1 MSYIF
6 RAKEFRT
13 KKKLGQN
20 FLIDK
25 DVIQTILDT
34 AKIKKDETVVE
45 IGGGIGF
52 VTEQLVEFSN
62 DVHVIE
68 LDDDAIEMLE
78 KIPSKNLDIVHND
91 ILKTDISQ
99 FEKSKIKVV
108 ANIPYYITSPI
119 IAHLLGEIDDLDNKN
134 RKSISQIVMMVQL
147 EVAKRIIAKPNSGK
161 DFGLLTILANFW
173 ADVELIQKVKARS
186 FYPAPKVD
194 SAIVKFTIKDKPLLN
209 LSDYKFFRKF
219 VQIAFSQRR
228 KNIKNALINGGYAKD
243 AVIKALE
250 NQKIDQNTRAEALSL
265 EKLGSLSEELK
276 NLLWKS

>member
-34 AKIKKDETVVE
+34 AEIKKDDTVVE

-52 VTEQLVEFSN
+52 VTEQLVNFSDHVN
-62 DVHVIE
+62 VIE

-78 KIPSKNLDIVHND
+78 KINSPHLNIIHND

-99 FEKSKIKVV
+99 FAQSGIKIV

-134 RKSISQIVMMVQL
+134 RQSIKEIV
-147 EVAKRIIAKPNSGK
+147 IC
-161 DFGLLTILANFW
+161 F
-173 ADVELIQKVKARS
+173 
-186 FYPAPKVD
+186 
-194 SAIVKFTIKDKPLLN
+194 
-209 LSDYKFFRKF
+209 
-219 VQIAFSQRR
+219 
-228 KNIKNALINGGYAKD
+228 
-243 AVIKALE
+243 
-250 NQKIDQNTRAEALSL
+250 
-265 EKLGSLSEELK
+265 
-276 NLLWKS
+276 

>member
-25 DVIQTILDT
+25 DAIQKILDV
-34 AKIKKDETVVE
+34 AEIKKDETVLE

-52 VTEQLVEFSN
+52 VTEQLVHFSN
-62 DVHVIE
+62 NVNVVE

-78 KIPSKNLDIVHND
+78 KIDSEHLNIIHND

-99 FEKSKIKVV
+99 FAPSGIKVV

-119 IAHLLGEIDDLDNKN
+119 IAHLLGEIDDLENKN
-134 RKSISQIVMMVQL
+134 RKSISEIVMMVQW
-147 EVAKRIIAKPNSGK
+147 EVAQRLVAKAGSGK

-194 SAIVKFTIKDKPLLN
+194 SAIVKFTIRKEPLLK
-209 LSDYKFFRKF
+209 LTDYKFFRKF
-219 VQIAFSQRR
+219 IQAAFSQRR
-228 KNIKNALINGGYAKD
+228 KNIKNTLMNAGYAKD
-243 AVIKALE
+243 AVIGALE
-250 NQKIDQNTRAEALSL
+250 KMGIEQNMRAEALSL
-265 EKLGSLSEELK
+265 EILGQLSEELK
-276 NLLWKS
+276 KLL

>member
-25 DVIQTILDT
+25 DAIQKILDV
-34 AKIKKDETVVE
+34 AEIKKDETVLE

-52 VTEQLVEFSN
+52 VTEQLVHFSN
-62 DVHVIE
+62 NVNVVE

-78 KIPSKNLDIVHND
+78 KIDSEHLNIVHND

-99 FEKSKIKVV
+99 FAPSGIKVV

-119 IAHLLGEIDDLDNKN
+119 IAHLLGEIDDLENKN
-134 RKSISQIVMMVQL
+134 RKSISEIVMMVQW
-147 EVAKRIIAKPNSGK
+147 EVAQRLVAKAGSGK

-194 SAIVKFTIKDKPLLN
+194 SAIVKFTIRKEPLLK
-209 LSDYKFFRKF
+209 LTDYKFFRKF
-219 VQIAFSQRR
+219 IQAAFSQRR
-228 KNIKNALINGGYAKD
+228 KNIKNTLMNAGYAKD
-243 AVIKALE
+243 AVIGALE
-250 NQKIDQNTRAEALSL
+250 KMGIEQNMRAEALSL
-265 EKLGSLSEELK
+265 EILGQLSEELK
-276 NLLWKS
+276 KLL

>member
-25 DVIQTILDT
+25 DVIQKILDV
-34 AKIKKDETVVE
+34 AEIKKDETVLE

-52 VTEQLVEFSN
+52 VTEQLVHFSN
-62 DVHVIE
+62 NVNVVE
-68 LDDDAIEMLE
+68 LDEDAIEMLE
-78 KIPSKNLDIVHND
+78 KINSQHLNIIHND

-99 FEKSKIKVV
+99 FAPSGIKVV

-134 RKSISQIVMMVQL
+134 RNSISEIVMMVQW
-147 EVAKRIIAKPNSGK
+147 EVAQRLIAKAGCGK

-194 SAIVKFTIKDKPLLN
+194 SAIVKFTIRKEPLLK

-219 VQIAFSQRR
+219 IQAAFSQRR
-228 KNIKNALINGGYAKD
+228 KNIKNTLMNAGYAKD
-243 AVIKALE
+243 AVICALE
-250 NQKIDQNTRAEALSL
+250 KMGIEQNMRAEALSL
-265 EKLGSLSEELK
+265 ETLGQLSEELK
-276 NLLWKS
+276 KLL

>member
-25 DVIQTILDT
+25 DAIQKILDI
-34 AKIKKDETVVE
+34 AEIKKDETVLE

-52 VTEQLVEFSN
+52 VTEQLVHFSN
-62 DVHVIE
+62 NVNVVE

-78 KIPSKNLDIVHND
+78 KIDSEHLNIIHND

-99 FEKSKIKVV
+99 FTPSGIKVV

-119 IAHLLGEIDDLDNKN
+119 IAHLLGEIDDLENKN
-134 RKSISQIVMMVQL
+134 RKSISEIVMMVQW
-147 EVAKRIIAKPNSGK
+147 EVAQRLVAKAGTGK

-194 SAIVKFTIKDKPLLN
+194 SAIVKFTIRKEPLLK

-219 VQIAFSQRR
+219 IQAAFSQRR
-228 KNIKNALINGGYAKD
+228 KNIKNTLMNAGYAKD
-243 AVIKALE
+243 AVIGALE
-250 NQKIDQNTRAEALSL
+250 KMNIEHNMRAEALSL
-265 EKLGSLSEELK
+265 ETLGQLSEELK
-276 NLLWKS
+276 KLL

>member
-25 DVIQTILDT
+25 DAIQKILDV
-34 AKIKKDETVVE
+34 AEIKKDETVLE

-52 VTEQLVEFSN
+52 VTEQLVHFSN
-62 DVHVIE
+62 NVNVVE

-78 KIPSKNLDIVHND
+78 KIDSEHLNIIHND

-99 FEKSKIKVV
+99 FAPSGIKVV

-119 IAHLLGEIDDLDNKN
+119 IAHLLGEIDDLENKN
-134 RKSISQIVMMVQL
+134 RKSIREIVMMVQW
-147 EVAKRIIAKPNSGK
+147 EVAQRLVAKAGSGK

-194 SAIVKFTIKDKPLLN
+194 SAIVKFTIRTEPLLK
-209 LSDYKFFRKF
+209 LTDYKFFRKF
-219 VQIAFSQRR
+219 IQAAFSQRR
-228 KNIKNALINGGYAKD
+228 KNIKNTLMNAGYAKD
-243 AVIKALE
+243 AVIGALE
-250 NQKIDQNTRAEALSL
+250 KMGIEQNMRAEAMSL
-265 EKLGSLSEELK
+265 EILGQLSEELK
-276 NLLWKS
+276 KLL

>member
-34 AKIKKDETVVE
+34 AKIKKDDTIVE

-52 VTEQLVEFSN
+52 VTEQLVKFSN
-62 DVHVIE
+62 NVNVIE
-68 LDDDAIEMLE
+68 LDEDAIEMLK
-78 KIPSKNLDIVHND
+78 KINSQHLNIIHND
-91 ILKTDISQ
+91 ILKTDISK
-99 FEKSKIKVV
+99 FAPSGIKIV

-119 IAHLLGEIDDLDNKN
+119 IAHLLGEIDDLENKN
-134 RKSISQIVMMVQL
+134 RQSIKEIIMMVQW
-147 EVAKRIIAKPNSGK
+147 EVAKRIAAKENSGK
-161 DFGLLTILANFW
+161 DFGLLTVLANFW
-173 ADVELIQKVKARS
+173 ADVEIIQKVKAKS

-194 SAIVKFTIKDKPLLN
+194 SAIVKFTIREKPFLN
-209 LSDYKFFRKF
+209 LNDYKFFKKF
-219 VQIAFSQRR
+219 IQASFAQRR
-228 KNIKNALINGGYAKD
+228 KNIKNSLINAGYAKD

-250 NQKIDQNTRAEALSL
+250 NQNINQNTRAEAMTL
-265 EKLGSLSEELK
+265 ENLGKLSEELK
-276 NLLWKS
+276 QQL

>member
-25 DVIQTILDT
+25 DAIQKILDV
-34 AKIKKDETVVE
+34 AEIKKDETVLE

-52 VTEQLVEFSN
+52 VTEQLVHFSN
-62 DVHVIE
+62 NVNVVE

-78 KIPSKNLDIVHND
+78 KIDSEHLNIVHND

-99 FEKSKIKVV
+99 FAPSGIKVV

-119 IAHLLGEIDDLDNKN
+119 IAHLLGEIDDLENKN
-134 RKSISQIVMMVQL
+134 RKSISEIIMMVQW
-147 EVAKRIIAKPNSGK
+147 EVAQRLVAKAGSGK

-194 SAIVKFTIKDKPLLN
+194 SAIVKFTIRKEPLLK
-209 LSDYKFFRKF
+209 LTDYKFFRKF
-219 VQIAFSQRR
+219 IQAAFSQRR
-228 KNIKNALINGGYAKD
+228 KNIKNTLMNAGYAKD
-243 AVIKALE
+243 AVIGALE
-250 NQKIDQNTRAEALSL
+250 KMGIEQNMRAEALSL
-265 EKLGSLSEELK
+265 EILGQLSEELK
-276 NLLWKS
+276 KLL

>member
-25 DVIQTILDT
+25 DAIQKILDV
-34 AKIKKDETVVE
+34 AEIKKDETVLE

-52 VTEQLVEFSN
+52 VTEQLVHFSN
-62 DVHVIE
+62 NVNVVE

-78 KIPSKNLDIVHND
+78 KINSEHLNIIHND

-99 FEKSKIKVV
+99 FAPSGIKVV

-119 IAHLLGEIDDLDNKN
+119 IAHLLGEIDDLENKN
-134 RKSISQIVMMVQL
+134 RKSISEIVMMVQW
-147 EVAKRIIAKPNSGK
+147 EVAQRLVAKAGSGK

-194 SAIVKFTIKDKPLLN
+194 SAIVKFTIRKEPLLK
-209 LSDYKFFRKF
+209 LTDYKFFRKF
-219 VQIAFSQRR
+219 IQAAFSQRR
-228 KNIKNALINGGYAKD
+228 KNIKNTLMNAGYAKD
-243 AVIKALE
+243 AVIGALE
-250 NQKIDQNTRAEALSL
+250 KMGIEQNMRAEALSL
-265 EKLGSLSEELK
+265 EILGQLSEELK
-276 NLLWKS
+276 KLL

>member
-25 DVIQTILDT
+25 DVIQKILDV
-34 AKIKKDETVVE
+34 AEIKKDETVVE

-52 VTEQLVEFSN
+52 VTEQLVNLSS
-62 DVHVIE
+62 DVNVIE

-78 KIPSKNLDIVHND
+78 KINCEHLNIIHND

-99 FEKSKIKVV
+99 FNKNNGIKIV

-119 IAHLLGEIDDLDNKN
+119 IAHLLGEIDDLENKN
-134 RKSISQIVMMVQL
+134 RQSIKEIVMMVQW
-147 EVAKRIIAKPNSGK
+147 EVAKRLVAKAGDGK
-161 DFGLLTILANFW
+161 DFGLLTVLANFW
-173 ADVELIQKVKARS
+173 ADVELVQKVKARS

-209 LSDYKFFRKF
+209 LTDYKFFRKF
-219 VQIAFSQRR
+219 IQAAFAQRR
-228 KNIKNALINGGYAKD
+228 KNIKNSLMNAGYAKD

-250 NQKIDQNTRAEALSL
+250 NKNIEQNMRAEALPL
-265 EKLGSLSEELK
+265 ETLGELSEELK
-276 NLLWKS
+276 KLL

>member
-25 DVIQTILDT
+25 DAIQKILDV
-34 AKIKKDETVVE
+34 AEIKKDETVLE

-52 VTEQLVEFSN
+52 VTEQLVHFSN
-62 DVHVIE
+62 NVNVVE

-78 KIPSKNLDIVHND
+78 KIDSEHLNIIHND

-99 FEKSKIKVV
+99 FAPSGIKVV

-119 IAHLLGEIDDLDNKN
+119 IAHLLGEIDDLENKN
-134 RKSISQIVMMVQL
+134 RKSIREIVMMVQW
-147 EVAKRIIAKPNSGK
+147 EVAQRLVAKAGSGK

-194 SAIVKFTIKDKPLLN
+194 SAIVKFTIRKEPLLK
-209 LSDYKFFRKF
+209 LTDYKFFRKF
-219 VQIAFSQRR
+219 IQAAFSQRR
-228 KNIKNALINGGYAKD
+228 KNIKNTLLNAGYAKD
-243 AVIKALE
+243 AVIGALE
-250 NQKIDQNTRAEALSL
+250 KMGIEQNMRAEAMSL
-265 EKLGSLSEELK
+265 EILGQLSEELK
-276 NLLWKS
+276 KLL

>member
-25 DVIQTILDT
+25 DVIQKILDV
-34 AKIKKDETVVE
+34 AEIKKDETVLE

-52 VTEQLVEFSN
+52 VTEQLVHFSN
-62 DVHVIE
+62 NVNVVE

-78 KIPSKNLDIVHND
+78 KIDSEHLNIIHND

-99 FEKSKIKVV
+99 FAPSGIKVV

-119 IAHLLGEIDDLDNKN
+119 IAHLLGEIDDLENKN
-134 RKSISQIVMMVQL
+134 RKSISEIVMMVQW
-147 EVAKRIIAKPNSGK
+147 EVAQRLVAKAGTGK

-194 SAIVKFTIKDKPLLN
+194 SAIVKFTIRKEPLLE
-209 LSDYKFFRKF
+209 LTDYKFFRKF
-219 VQIAFSQRR
+219 IQAAFSQRR
-228 KNIKNALINGGYAKD
+228 KNIKNTLMNAGYAKD
-243 AVIKALE
+243 AVIGALE
-250 NQKIDQNTRAEALSL
+250 KMGIEQNMRAEALSL
-265 EKLGSLSEELK
+265 EILGQLSEELK
-276 NLLWKS
+276 KLL

>member
-25 DVIQTILDT
+25 NVIQTILDT
-34 AKIKKDETVVE
+34 AEIKKEDTVVE

-52 VTEQLVEFSN
+52 VTEQLVKFSN
-62 DVHVIE
+62 NVNVIE

-78 KIPSKNLDIVHND
+78 KIDSPHLNIIHND
-91 ILKTDISQ
+91 ILKTDISV
-99 FEKSKIKVV
+99 FASDDIKIV

-119 IAHLLGEIDDLDNKN
+119 IAHLLGEIDDLENKN
-134 RKSISQIVMMVQL
+134 RKSIKEIIMMVQW
-147 EVAKRIIAKPNSGK
+147 EVAKRLVAKENSGK
-161 DFGLLTILANFW
+161 DFGLLTVLANFW
-173 ADVELIQKVKARS
+173 ANVELVQKVKARS

-194 SAIVKFTIKDKPLLN
+194 SAVVKFTIREKPLIE

-219 VQIAFSQRR
+219 IQSAFAQRR
-228 KNIKNALINGGYAKD
+228 KNIKNSLINAGYAKD

-250 NQKIDQNTRAEALSL
+250 KQNINQNTRAEAMSL
-265 EKLGSLSEELK
+265 QGLGALSEELK
-276 NLLWKS
+276 KLL

>member
-34 AKIKKDETVVE
+34 AEIKKDDTVVE

-52 VTEQLVEFSN
+52 VTEQLVKFSDN
-62 DVHVIE
+62 VNVIE

-78 KIPSKNLDIVHND
+78 KINSPNLKIIHND
-91 ILKTDISQ
+91 ILKTDLSQ
-99 FEKSKIKVV
+99 FAPSDIKIV

-119 IAHLLGEIDDLDNKN
+119 IAHILGEIDDLDNKN
-134 RKSISQIVMMVQL
+134 RKAVKEVVMMVQW
-147 EVAKRIIAKPNSGK
+147 EVAKRLVAKENSGK
-161 DFGLLTILANFW
+161 DFGLLTVLANFW
-173 ADVELIQKVKARS
+173 AKVELIQKVKARS

-194 SAIVKFTIKDKPLLN
+194 SAIVKFTIREKPLLDLN
-209 LSDYKFFRKF
+209 DYKFFRKF
-219 VQIAFSQRR
+219 IQSAFAQRR
-228 KNIKNALINGGYAKD
+228 KNIKNSLINAGYAKD

-250 NQKIDQNTRAEALSL
+250 KQNVSQNTRAEAMTL
-265 EKLGSLSEELK
+265 EKLGQLSEELK
-276 NLLWKS
+276 NLL